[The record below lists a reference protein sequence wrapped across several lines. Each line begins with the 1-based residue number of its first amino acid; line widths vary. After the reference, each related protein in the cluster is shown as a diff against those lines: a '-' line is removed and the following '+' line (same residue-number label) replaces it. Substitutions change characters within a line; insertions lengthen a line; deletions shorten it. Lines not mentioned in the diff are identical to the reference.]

1 MDSNDLVSEALIS
14 DEISLNIITN
24 GVCQR
29 EKWLL
34 IPAFDELGDI
44 DDDVLRWA
52 LGTAHARL
60 NRCARRPPWAGSFRP
75 PGHSRS
81 ASLAPLATLAAL
93 VGPHW

>member
-1 MDSNDLVSEALIS
+1 MDSNDLVSEALIP

-44 DDDVLRWA
+44 CTGVVLI
-52 LGTAHARL
+52 LRL
-60 NRCARRPPWAGSFRP
+60 QVLWHFDKFNVWCSAKCGKDGLNKLN
-75 PGHSRS
+75 PGV
-81 ASLAPLATLAAL
+81 SLA
-93 VGPHW
+93 